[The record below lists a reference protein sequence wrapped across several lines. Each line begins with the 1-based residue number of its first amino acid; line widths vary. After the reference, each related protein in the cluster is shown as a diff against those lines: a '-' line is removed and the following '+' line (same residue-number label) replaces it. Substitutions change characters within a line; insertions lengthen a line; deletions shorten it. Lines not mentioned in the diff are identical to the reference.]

1 MKKHSRD
8 IDRKIPAKARLFTA
22 KRKIQYILKQQMQ
35 TAGELLKSG
44 QFRIGEPADYCG
56 FNNIASFT
64 RSFKHYY
71 RVSPRKW
78 LAGYLADA
86 GNSDPD

>member
-1 MKKHSRD
+1 
-8 IDRKIPAKARLFTA
+8 
-22 KRKIQYILKQQMQ
+22 MQ

-78 LAGYLADA
+78 VAGYLADA